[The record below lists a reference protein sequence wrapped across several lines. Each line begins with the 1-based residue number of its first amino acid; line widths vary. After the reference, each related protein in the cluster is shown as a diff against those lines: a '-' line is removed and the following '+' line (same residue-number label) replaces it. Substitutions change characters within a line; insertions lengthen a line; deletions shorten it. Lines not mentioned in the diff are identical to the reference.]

1 MYLEL
6 LSIHFYVSEHEVDP
20 NSVAVALYVDTV
32 FKSLNSTS
40 FANTSISYQHN
51 LEGRREREGEKRKR
65 GRGRGEGERGREGG
79 ERENYQS

>member
-20 NSVAVALYVDTV
+20 NSVAMALYVDTV

-51 LEGRREREGEKRKR
+51 LEGRREGKGKRERKR
-65 GRGRGEGERGREGG
+65 GREREGEREGG